1 MEFLDKCLALMKEK
15 GADEG
20 EVSLT
25 HFQKEEMELKAGEI
39 GLLRSR
45 DEYYLTLKA
54 IVDKRKASIQI
65 NKIDDDSIVEAVT
78 ELMRN
83 AENSQAD
90 EANEVSDQ
98 VQEREFSDFKDNY
111 DPELMYKR
119 LDSFREKVGADY
131 PDLVLE
137 GALLEYQNKYNY
149 YRNTKGVK
157 LSSNYDKYLFY
168 TTFFGRRGE
177 ATSSM
182 HGTAISLENLEG
194 ELYELASLPSI
205 MRETVEHLDAR
216 VIDEKKFRGDILI
229 TPDSLDSFLYS
240 ILSHLGNSMLIAGTS
255 YFRGKLNEKVLDEK
269 LTLRTEPVSEY
280 LPVKNYYGGDGI
292 INRNDYIFEKG
303 VLKNYLLDL
312 YGSKKTGLERG
323 PSTGSN
329 LVVEA
334 GDKSLPE
341 MIGSIERGIILG
353 RFSGGHPATNGDFS
367 GVAKNS
373 FYIED
378 GEIKYPIKETMISGN
393 LFELFQNIVGISR
406 ARVNFGF
413 NLFPYIHAR
422 EIVVSSR

>member
-1 MEFLDKCLALMKEK
+1 MELLDKCLALLKEK

-25 HFQKEEMELKAGEI
+25 HFQNEEMELKAGEI
-39 GLLRSR
+39 SLLRSR
-45 DEYYLTLKA
+45 DEYHLTLQA
-54 IVDKRKASIQI
+54 IVDKKKASIQI
-65 NKIDDDSIVEAVT
+65 NKIDDEAIAEAVT
-78 ELMRN
+78 ELLRN

-90 EANEVSDQ
+90 EANEVSGQ
-98 VQEREFSDFKDNY
+98 IQEREFSDFKDNY

-119 LDSFREKVGADY
+119 LDRFREKAEADY

-137 GALLEYQNKYNY
+137 GALLEYQNKFNY

-168 TTFFGRRGE
+168 ASFFGRRDE
-177 ATSSM
+177 LTSSM
-182 HGTAISLENLEG
+182 NGTGIALENLEG
-194 ELYELASLPSI
+194 DLYELASLPSL
-205 MRETVEHLDAR
+205 MREAVEHLDAR
-216 VIDEKKFRGDILI
+216 LIDGKKFSGDILI
-229 TPDSLDSFLYS
+229 TPDSLSGLLYS

-255 YFRGKLNEKVLDEK
+255 YFKDKLNEKVLNEK
-269 LTLRTEPVSEY
+269 FTLRTEPVSEY
-280 LPVKNYYGGDGI
+280 LAVKDYYGGDGI

-303 VLKNYLLDL
+303 VLNNYLLDL

-341 MIGSIERGIILG
+341 MIASIDRGIILG

-373 FYIED
+373 YYIED

-406 ARVNFGF
+406 ERVNFGF
-413 NLFPYIHAR
+413 NFFPYIHAR
-422 EIVVSSR
+422 EIVISSR